1 MSALYPKIN
10 DVLYIQLD
18 TGDEK
23 EASIVYKSRIS
34 DMDDESMY
42 MEVPLQEG
50 TGRLKKLYIGDELSA
65 YFLTEGGV
73 KNFFN
78 SYVLS
83 HHEDVIRLVRIK
95 KPEPDQIT
103 KVQRRSF
110 LRVQAELELA
120 VMAKDGTR
128 LLTKTDDVGGG
139 GVSFYLEPDKSFAE
153 GSLLSCWILIPF
165 KNGSVEH
172 VPLEGE
178 VVRVKQ
184 LPGNRSIV
192 MLKFN
197 QIVDMERQKLIRYC
211 FERQFDFR
219 NR

>member
-1 MSALYPKIN
+1 MYPKIN

-50 TGRLKKLYIGDELSA
+50 TGKLKKLYIGDELSA

-83 HHEDVIRLVRIK
+83 HHEDIIRLVRIK
-95 KPEPDQIT
+95 KPEQDQIT

-110 LRVQAELELA
+110 LRVQAELEVA
-120 VMAKDGTR
+120 VMTKDGTQF
-128 LLTKTDDVGGG
+128 LAKTDDVGGG
-139 GVSFYLEPDKSFAE
+139 GVSFYLQPDHMIAE
-153 GSLLSCWILIPF
+153 GSILTCWILIPF

-172 VPLEGE
+172 VPFEGE
-178 VVRVKQ
+178 VVRVKE
-184 LPGNRSIV
+184 LPTNRSIV
-192 MLKFN
+192 MLKFS
-197 QIVDMERQKLIRYC
+197 QIADMERQKLIRYC

>member
-50 TGRLKKLYIGDELSA
+50 TGKLKKLYIGDELSA

-83 HHEDVIRLVRIK
+83 HHEDIIRLVRIK
-95 KPEPDQIT
+95 KPEQDQIT

-110 LRVQAELELA
+110 LRVQAELEVA
-120 VMAKDGTR
+120 VMTKDGTQF
-128 LLTKTDDVGGG
+128 LAKTDDVGGG
-139 GVSFYLEPDKSFAE
+139 GVSFYLQPDHMIAE
-153 GSLLSCWILIPF
+153 GSILTCWILIPF

-172 VPLEGE
+172 VPFEGE
-178 VVRVKQ
+178 VVRVKE
-184 LPGNRSIV
+184 LPTNRSIV
-192 MLKFN
+192 MLKFS
-197 QIVDMERQKLIRYC
+197 QIADMERQKLIRYC

>member
-1 MSALYPKIN
+1 MRALYPKIN

-23 EASIVYKSRIS
+23 EAKIVYKSRIS

-65 YFLTEGGV
+65 FFLTEGGV
-73 KNFFN
+73 KNYFN

-95 KPEPDQIT
+95 KPDPDQIT

-110 LRVQAELELA
+110 LRVQAELEVA
-120 VMAKDGTR
+120 VIAKDGTQF
-128 LLTKTDDVGGG
+128 LTKTDDVGGG
-139 GVSFYLEPDKSFAE
+139 GVSFHLKPGQTITE
-153 GSLLSCWILIPF
+153 GSLLTCWILVPY
-165 KNGSVEH
+165 KNGAVEH
-172 VPLEGE
+172 VPFEGE

-184 LPGNRSIV
+184 LPTNRSIV